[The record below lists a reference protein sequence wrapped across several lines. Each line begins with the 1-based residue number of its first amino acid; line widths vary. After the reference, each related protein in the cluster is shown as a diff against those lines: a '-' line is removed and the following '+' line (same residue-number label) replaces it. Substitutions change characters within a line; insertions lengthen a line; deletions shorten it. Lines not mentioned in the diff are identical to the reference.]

1 MSVNSVIALIAA
13 YLLGAIPVGLLMV
26 RVIRRKDITQ
36 WYSGRT
42 GGTNVM
48 RVAGVWAGLATAIAD
63 VLKAASAVWLAR
75 AITGEPWIEAL
86 AGALAIVG
94 HNYSIFLL
102 YRENGKIRLKGG
114 AGGACSFGGAM
125 GLWPPAALIIL
136 PLVGAIY
143 YGIGYASVA
152 TISVS
157 FMAGII
163 FTIRT
168 ALGLGPWAYV
178 GYAIM
183 AELIVIWALRPNIAR
198 LLKGDERL
206 VGWRARK
213 KIQDDHLDET
223 GETEDS
229 EPAES

>member
-13 YLLGAIPVGLLMV
+13 YFLGAIPVGLLMV
-26 RVIRRKDITQ
+26 RVIRRKDVTQ

-125 GLWPPAALIIL
+125 GLWPPAALIML

-163 FTIRT
+163 FTIRA

-198 LLKGDERL
+198 LLKGEERL

-213 KIQDDHLDET
+213 KIQDDHLDEI

-229 EPAES
+229 ESAES